1 MAEVPPCEVTV
12 TWTVPLPA
20 GLVAMIS
27 VSLTM
32 LKLLTDA
39 CPNDTLVAV
48 LKPVPV
54 IVTLVPPLPGPLV
67 GLIPVTVGVAI
78 GDGDGDGLGDGL
90 GEGDGVGVG
99 VEPVTTRVIPTCAF
113 PPFEVTRIVAE

>member
-1 MAEVPPCEVTV
+1 M
-12 TWTVPLPA
+12 LNLLA
-20 GLVAMIS
+20 G
-27 VSLTM
+27 
-32 LKLLTDA
+32 DR
-39 CPNDTLVAV
+39 PNDTLVAL

-54 IVTLVPPLPGPLV
+54 IVRLVPPLPGPLP
-67 GLIPVTVGVAI
+67 GLILVTVGVAV
-78 GDGDGDGLGDGL
+78 GEGDGL

>member
-1 MAEVPPCEVTV
+1 M
-12 TWTVPLPA
+12 LNLLA
-20 GLVAMIS
+20 G
-27 VSLTM
+27 
-32 LKLLTDA
+32 DR
-39 CPNDTLVAV
+39 PNDTLVAL

-54 IVTLVPPLPGPLV
+54 IVRLVPPLPGPLP
-67 GLIPVTVGVAI
+67 GLILVTVGVAV
-78 GDGDGDGLGDGL
+78 GEGDGLGDGL